1 MIADGSDFILPTEL
15 TFDVGAEDGTIRNIT
30 IHIFGD
36 DVVEGMES
44 FNISVSA
51 APLCPNQFVKDTSVV
66 TIVDN
71 DCKWGW

>member
-15 TFDVGAEDGTIRNIT
+15 TFDDGAEDGTIRNIT
-30 IHIFGD
+30 IHILGD
-36 DVVEGMES
+36 DVVEGKES

-51 APLCPNQFVKDTSVV
+51 ALCPNQFVRDTSVV